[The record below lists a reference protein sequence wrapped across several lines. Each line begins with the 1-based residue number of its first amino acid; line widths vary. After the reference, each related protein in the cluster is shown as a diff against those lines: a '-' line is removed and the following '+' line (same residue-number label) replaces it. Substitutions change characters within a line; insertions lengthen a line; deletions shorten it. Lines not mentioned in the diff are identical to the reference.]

1 MKNRIVIVEDNKL
14 LAAAIEEKLE
24 LFSDELEF
32 GYHAENGLEALKML
46 EKDHAIDAILMDIE
60 MPVMNGIEATEI
72 ITEKYPQIKIIIL
85 TVFDD
90 EDNIFNA
97 IKAGAKGYLLKDEPP
112 NKIYEGIK
120 IIMEGGAPMSP
131 VIAAKSLEM
140 LRNPRSLSSDVTEEK
155 YTLSK
160 RETEVLEQLSKGHD
174 YNKIAENLFISPS
187 TVRKHIENIYGKLQ
201 VHNKMQAVQ
210 KAIKHKLI

>member
-32 GYHAENGLEALKML
+32 GYHAENGLDALKML

-120 IIMEGGAPMSP
+120 MIMEGGAPMSP